1 MKKQYEQ
8 VHEYITNRL
17 EEGYG
22 KDSYASDLH
31 HHLCNEDYFIVG
43 TYKAKEF
50 CGEHAFDICGKIKE
64 YEEFH
69 FGECSTDLGNPE
81 KVANMFCYIVGEE
94 ILQESYRLNEAW
106 NNHLTDSDHEQI
118 TLEVASANITKVYNS
133 NN

>member
-8 VHEYITNRL
+8 VYEYITNRL

-22 KDSYASDLH
+22 KELYGAELH

-43 TYKAKEF
+43 TYKAKKF
-50 CGEHAFDICGKIKE
+50 CGEFAFDICEKIKK
-64 YEEFH
+64 YEQVQ
-69 FGECSTDLGNPE
+69 FGECWTNLGDPE

-94 ILQESYRLNEAW
+94 ILQESYRLSKAW

-118 TLEVASANITKVYNS
+118 TLEVFSANITKVFNS

>member
-1 MKKQYEQ
+1 MKNQYEQ

-22 KDSYASDLH
+22 KESYASDLH

-50 CGEHAFDICGKIKE
+50 CGEYAFDICGKIKE
-64 YEEFH
+64 YEQVQ
-69 FGECSTDLGNPE
+69 FGECSTDLGDPE

-94 ILQESYRLNEAW
+94 ILQESHRLNKAW
-106 NNHLTDSDHEQI
+106 NNRLTDDDHEQV
-118 TLEVASANITKVYNS
+118 TLEIASVNITKVYNS